1 MAHFAELD
9 GNNIVTRVI
18 VISNN
23 DCTREGVEA
32 EEHGVAFCKQ
42 LFGEDTVWKQ
52 TSYNGRIRG
61 GFAGVGFTYM
71 ENVSTNGVGST
82 DIFIQQ
88 KPYES
93 WSLGIQTARWYSPLG
108 EAPALTQSNFD
119 NEQFY
124 IWDEDAYQADNTVG
138 WALTSRT

>member
-1 MAHFAELD
+1 MGCHFAELD

-23 DCTREGVEA
+23 DCTREGIEA
-32 EEHGVAFCKQ
+32 EEYGVAFCQQ
-42 LFGEDTVWKQ
+42 LFGDNTVWKQ

-61 GFAGVGFTYM
+61 AFAGVGFTYM

-108 EAPALTQSNFD
+108 DSST
-119 NEQFY
+119 
-124 IWDEDAYQADNTVG
+124 NTVK
-138 WALTSRT
+138 L